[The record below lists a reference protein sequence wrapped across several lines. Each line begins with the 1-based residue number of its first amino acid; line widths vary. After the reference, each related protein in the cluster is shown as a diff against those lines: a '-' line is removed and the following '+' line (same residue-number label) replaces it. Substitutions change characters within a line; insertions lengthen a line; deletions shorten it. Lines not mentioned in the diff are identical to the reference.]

1 MNNEKIFA
9 YIRKKPY
16 LCSDL
21 GILYMLKTYALTEYN
36 RKYKPVWTC
45 EMPDECPPNDI
56 QVAFQHPF
64 FRLAHYADAY
74 DERDFMSYAEMYP
87 QRPWGSMLPLAVG
100 LSIID
105 NEAKARKNLKLP
117 LFRNYRGIIG
127 LELNP
132 QDGVVKQ
139 TGVHRSHYTWWRTK
153 SFQTSNLKM
162 LTI

>member
-1 MNNEKIFA
+1 
-9 YIRKKPY
+9 
-16 LCSDL
+16 
-21 GILYMLKTYALTEYN
+21 MLKSYTISEYI
-36 RKYKPVWTC
+36 KEYKPVWTC
-45 EMPDECPPNDI
+45 EMPDGCPPNDI

-64 FRLAHYADAY
+64 FRLAQNANAY
-74 DERDFMSYAEMYP
+74 SENDFLSYVQMYP
-87 QRPWGSMLPLAVG
+87 ERPWGEMLPLAMG
-100 LSIID
+100 LSVID

-117 LFRNYRGIIG
+117 MYRNYKGIIV

-153 SFQTSNLKM
+153 TFQTSDLKM

>member
-1 MNNEKIFA
+1 ML
-9 YIRKKPY
+9 KPY
-16 LCSDL
+16 V
-21 GILYMLKTYALTEYN
+21 LTEYK
-36 RKYKPVWTC
+36 REYKPIWTC
-45 EMPDECPPNDI
+45 EMPEGCPPNDI
-56 QVAFQHPF
+56 EVAFQHSF
-64 FRLAHYADAY
+64 FRLAHNADTY
-74 DERDFMSYAEMYP
+74 SENDFLSYAELYP

-100 LSIID
+100 LSILD

-117 LFRNYRGIIG
+117 MFRNYQGIIS

-153 SFQTSNLKM
+153 SFQTSKLEM